1 MSLIIQKEMLPRM
14 RWRYARRE
22 KKGKT
27 SLINEL
33 CEQWGYERKYAIKLL
48 KGTLLKKRKVRQNEV
63 VLPVMEKK

>member
-1 MSLIIQKEMLPRM
+1 MIQKEMLPRM

-33 CEQWGYERKYAIKLL
+33 LL
-48 KGTLLKKRKVRQNEV
+48 PNVSRRTLQRDLKILVDKKVLVTGGSTHHISYRLNNT
-63 VLPVMEKK
+63 